1 MKMPFVRVSYM
12 ENEHDKDSLS
22 LVSNTIMEA
31 LMKEFN
37 VPEKDCFQVYHSHK
51 KEEFIYYPTYLLRND
66 RSNSLLYIQIT
77 CGPGRT
83 QQQKQSLY
91 KELANQLHN
100 EINIPKEN
108 IFVVLVETDLE
119 NWSFGDGL
127 AQMIM

>member
-1 MKMPFVRVSYM
+1 MPFVRVSYM
-12 ENEHDKDSLS
+12 ENEHDKESLS
-22 LVSNTIMEA
+22 LMSNTILKA
-31 LMKEFN
+31 LMKEFSI
-37 VPEKDCFQVYHSHK
+37 PEKDCFQVYHSHK
-51 KEEFIYYPTYLLRND
+51 KEEFIYDPTYLLRND

-91 KELANQLHN
+91 KELANQLHSQ
-100 EINIPKEN
+100 INIPKED
-108 IFVVLVETDLE
+108 IFVVLVETSLE